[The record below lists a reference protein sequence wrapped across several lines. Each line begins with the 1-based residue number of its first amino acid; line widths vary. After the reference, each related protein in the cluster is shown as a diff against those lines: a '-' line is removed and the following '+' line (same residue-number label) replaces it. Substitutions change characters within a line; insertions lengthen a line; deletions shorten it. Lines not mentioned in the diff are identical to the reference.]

1 MKIRTL
7 ILSLAVLFGIQA
19 FAQMDQP
26 LPKDPA
32 VRYGK
37 LDNGLTYYIR
47 HNEKPEN
54 RANFYIAQRVG
65 SILENEEQRG
75 LAHFL
80 EHMCFNGT
88 KNFPGKDIINYL
100 EKNGVA
106 FGGDLN
112 AYTGIDETVYNIDN
126 VPTNR
131 PELVDS
137 CMLILHDWSGFVSL
151 LGEEIDAER
160 GVIHEEWRTRNSAI
174 MRIYD

>member
-7 ILSLAVLFGIQA
+7 ILSLAVLFGVQA
-19 FAQMDQP
+19 FAQMDQT

-88 KNFPGKDIINYL
+88 KNFPDKDIINYL

-112 AYTGIDETVYNIDN
+112 AYTGIDEAFADEY
-126 VPTNR
+126 R
-131 PELVDS
+131 QK
-137 CMLILHDWSGFVSL
+137 GQAL
-151 LGEEIDAER
+151 LAKTLPLCDAGYEKVLEMVR
-160 GVIHEEWRTRNSAI
+160 
-174 MRIYD
+174 